1 MASPT
6 HKVVAT
12 TGTYKGHDGNEKKR
26 YTQCGIAFTDD
37 QGRISIK
44 LDAVPV
50 TPEWSGWLSL
60 FPMDDDR
67 QEARQPRQERPAT
80 RPAPARRAPPPGTI
94 QHPPPESYQEGME
107 DDGIPFN

>member
-12 TGTYKGHDGNEKKR
+12 TGTYKDRDGNEKKR

-67 QEARQPRQERPAT
+67 QEARQQPRQERPAT

-94 QHPPPESYQEGME
+94 QHPPPESYQEGM
-107 DDGIPFN
+107 DDSDIPF